1 MEPLII
7 TISRTYGSRG
17 RDIGIRLAQELGL
30 EFYGKQELMAIAKQS
45 RDYGKVRAFYEEQPV
60 NSLLFAIA
68 VENSATVR
76 GDLPFDAIRKLT
88 QGKSFV
94 MVEQCGSYIFRDA
107 PRSLRLFIHAP
118 TAARAA
124 YQAGVENVPSGKM
137 LRIIQKH
144 DRERSAF
151 HRYYTG
157 EEWGRAEVYDLCLS
171 SETLGVEGTVA
182 FIKDYLK
189 RRGLIE

>member
-17 RDIGIRLAQELGL
+17 RDIGMKLAKELGID
-30 EFYGKQELMAIAKQS
+30 FYGKQELMEIAKQTS
-45 RDYGKVRAFYEEQPV
+45 DYSKVRAFYEEMPV
-60 NSLLFAIA
+60 TSLLFAIA
-68 VENSATVR
+68 VENSAQVR
-76 GDLPFDAIRKLT
+76 GDLPFEFIRKLT
-88 QGKSFV
+88 NGKSFV
-94 MVEQCGSYIFRDA
+94 MVEQCGSYIFRDSD
-107 PRSLRLFIHAP
+107 RCLRLFIHAP
-118 TAARAA
+118 VRTRAEHRSK
-124 YQAGVENVPSGKM
+124 VENIPVNKI
-137 LRIIQKH
+137 LRTVQAH

-171 SETLGVEGTVA
+171 SDALGVDGTVA

-189 RRGLIE
+189 RRGMI

>member
-1 MEPLII
+1 MDPLII

-17 RDIGIRLAQELGL
+17 RDIGLRLAQDLGL
-30 EFYGKQELMAIAKQS
+30 EFYGKQELMAIARQS
-45 RDYGKVRAFYEEQPV
+45 RDYSKVRAFYEEQPV

-68 VENSATVR
+68 VQNSATIR
-76 GDLPFDAIRKLT
+76 GDLPFDAIRRLT
-88 QGKSFV
+88 EGKSFV
-94 MVEQCGSYIFRDA
+94 MVEQCGSYIFRDK
-107 PRSLRLFIHAP
+107 PRCLRLFIHAP
-118 TAARAA
+118 TAVRAA
-124 YQAGVENVPSGKM
+124 HRSKVENIPPNKI
-137 LRIIQKH
+137 LRSIQTH

-171 SETLGVEGTVA
+171 SDTLGVEGTVA

-189 RRGLIE
+189 RRALI

>member
-17 RDIGIRLAQELGL
+17 RDIGIQLAKELGID
-30 EFYGKQELMAIAKQS
+30 FYGKQELMAIAKQT
-45 RDYGKVRAFYEEQPV
+45 RDYSKVRAFYEEQPV
-60 NSLLFAIA
+60 SSLLFAIA
-68 VENSATVR
+68 VENSSQVR
-76 GDLPFDAIRKLT
+76 GDLPFDFIRKLT
-88 QGKSFV
+88 DGKSFV
-94 MVEQCGSYIFRDA
+94 MVEQCGSYIFRDS
-107 PRSLRLFIHAP
+107 PRCLRLFIHAP
-118 TAARAA
+118 VRTRAEHRSK
-124 YQAGVENVPSGKM
+124 VESIPVNKI
-137 LRIIQKH
+137 LRIVQAH

-171 SETLGVEGTVA
+171 SDALGVEGTVE

-189 RRGLIE
+189 RRGMI

>member
-17 RDIGIRLAQELGL
+17 RDIGMKLAKELGID
-30 EFYGKQELMAIAKQS
+30 FYGKQELMEIAKQTS
-45 RDYGKVRAFYEEQPV
+45 DYSKVRAFYEEMPV
-60 NSLLFAIA
+60 TSLLFAIA
-68 VENSATVR
+68 VENSAQVR
-76 GDLPFDAIRKLT
+76 GDLPFEFIRKLT
-88 QGKSFV
+88 NGKSFV
-94 MVEQCGSYIFRDA
+94 MVEQCGSYIFRDSS
-107 PRSLRLFIHAP
+107 RCLRLFIHAP
-118 TAARAA
+118 VRARAEHRSK
-124 YQAGVENVPSGKM
+124 VENIPVNKI
-137 LRIIQKH
+137 LRTVQAH

-171 SETLGVEGTVA
+171 SDALGVDGTVA

-189 RRGLIE
+189 RRGMI

>member
-1 MEPLII
+1 MDPLII

-17 RDIGIRLAQELGL
+17 RDIGIQLAKELGL
-30 EFYGKQELMAIAKQS
+30 DFYGKKELMEIAQKS
-45 RDYGKVRAFYEEQPV
+45 KDYSKVRAFYEEQPV

-88 QGKSFV
+88 EGKSFV
-94 MVEQCGSYIFRDA
+94 IVEQCGSYIFRDA

-118 TAARAA
+118 TATRAA
-124 YQAGVENVPSGKM
+124 HRSKVENIPPSRI
-137 LRIIQKH
+137 LRTVQAH

-189 RRGLIE
+189 RRGLI

>member
-1 MEPLII
+1 MDPLII

-17 RDIGIRLAQELGL
+17 RDIGMQLAKELGL
-30 EFYGKQELMAIAKQS
+30 DFYGKQELMDIARKS
-45 RDYGKVRAFYEEQPV
+45 KDYSKVRAFYEEQPV

-68 VENSATVR
+68 VQNSATIR

-124 YQAGVENVPSGKM
+124 HRSRVENIHPSKI
-137 LRIIQKH
+137 LRVIQAH

-189 RRGLIE
+189 RRGLI

>member
-1 MEPLII
+1 MDPLII

-17 RDIGIRLAQELGL
+17 RDIGMRLAEELGL
-30 EFYGKQELMAIAKQS
+30 AFYGKKELMEIARQS
-45 RDYGKVRAFYEEQPV
+45 RDYSKVRAFYEEQPV

-88 QGKSFV
+88 GDGGFV

-118 TAARAA
+118 TAARAEHRSK
-124 YQAGVENVPSGKM
+124 VENIPAHKI
-137 LRIIQKH
+137 LRSIQAH

-171 SETLGVEGTVA
+171 SETLGVEGPVA

-189 RRGLIE
+189 RRGML

>member
-17 RDIGIRLAQELGL
+17 RDIGMQLAKELGL
-30 EFYGKQELMAIAKQS
+30 DFYGKQELMEIAKQS
-45 RDYGKVRAFYEEQPV
+45 RDYSKVRAFYEEQPV

-88 QGKSFV
+88 EGKSFV
-94 MVEQCGSYIFRDA
+94 IVEQCGSYIFRDA
-107 PRSLRLFIHAP
+107 PRCLRLFIHAP
-118 TAARAA
+118 TASRTAHRSK
-124 YQAGVENVPSGKM
+124 VENIPPSRI
-137 LRIIQKH
+137 LRIVQTH

-189 RRGLIE
+189 RRGLI

>member
-17 RDIGIRLAQELGL
+17 RDIGMKLAKELSID
-30 EFYGKQELMAIAKQS
+30 FYGKQELMEIARQTS
-45 RDYGKVRAFYEEQPV
+45 DYSKVRAFYEEMPV
-60 NSLLFAIA
+60 TSLLFAIA
-68 VENSATVR
+68 VENSAQVR
-76 GDLPFDAIRKLT
+76 GDLPFDFIRRLT
-88 QGKSFV
+88 AGKSFV
-94 MVEQCGSYIFRDA
+94 MVEQCGSYIFRDSS
-107 PRSLRLFIHAP
+107 RCLRLFIHAP
-118 TAARAA
+118 VRTRAEHRSK
-124 YQAGVENVPSGKM
+124 VENIPVNKI
-137 LRIIQKH
+137 LRTVQAH

-171 SETLGVEGTVA
+171 SDALGVDGTVA

-189 RRGLIE
+189 RRGMI

>member
-17 RDIGIRLAQELGL
+17 RDIGMKLAKELGID
-30 EFYGKQELMAIAKQS
+30 FYGKQELMEIAKQTS
-45 RDYGKVRAFYEEQPV
+45 DYSKVRAFYEEMPV
-60 NSLLFAIA
+60 TSLLFAIA
-68 VENSATVR
+68 VENSAQVR
-76 GDLPFDAIRKLT
+76 GDLPFEFIRKLT
-88 QGKSFV
+88 NGKSFV
-94 MVEQCGSYIFRDA
+94 MVEQCGSYIFRDSD
-107 PRSLRLFIHAP
+107 RCLRLFIHAP
-118 TAARAA
+118 VRTRAEHRSK
-124 YQAGVENVPSGKM
+124 VENIPVNKI
-137 LRIIQKH
+137 LRTVQAH

-171 SETLGVEGTVA
+171 SDTLGVDGTVA

-189 RRGLIE
+189 RRGMI

>member
-17 RDIGIRLAQELGL
+17 REIGMQLAKELGL
-30 EFYGKQELMAIAKQS
+30 DFYGKQELMTIARQT

-68 VENSATVR
+68 VENSATIR

-88 QGKSFV
+88 EGRSFV
-94 MVEQCGSYIFRDA
+94 IVEQCGSYIFRDA

-118 TAARAA
+118 TATRAA
-124 YQAGVENVPSGKM
+124 HRAKVENIPPSKI
-137 LRIIQKH
+137 LRTIQAH

-189 RRGLIE
+189 RRGLI

>member
-17 RDIGIRLAQELGL
+17 RDIGMKLAKELGID
-30 EFYGKQELMAIAKQS
+30 FYGKQELMEIAKQTS
-45 RDYGKVRAFYEEQPV
+45 DYSKVRAFYEEMPV
-60 NSLLFAIA
+60 TSLLFAIA
-68 VENSATVR
+68 VENSAQVR
-76 GDLPFDAIRKLT
+76 GDLPFEFIRKLT
-88 QGKSFV
+88 NGKSFV
-94 MVEQCGSYIFRDA
+94 MVEQCGSYIFRDSE
-107 PRSLRLFIHAP
+107 RCLRLFIHAP
-118 TAARAA
+118 VRTRAEHRSK
-124 YQAGVENVPSGKM
+124 VENIPVNKI
-137 LRIIQKH
+137 LRTVQAH

-171 SETLGVEGTVA
+171 SDALGVDGTVA

-189 RRGLIE
+189 RRGMI

>member
-1 MEPLII
+1 MDQPLII

-17 RDIGIRLAQELGL
+17 RDIGIQLAKELGL
-30 EFYGKQELMAIAKQS
+30 DFYGKKELMAIAQKT
-45 RDYGKVRAFYEEQPV
+45 RDYSKVRAFYEEQPV

-68 VENSATVR
+68 VENSTTIR

-88 QGKSFV
+88 EGKSFV

-118 TAARAA
+118 TAVRAEHRSK
-124 YQAGVENVPSGKM
+124 VENIPPHKI
-137 LRIIQKH
+137 LRTIQAH

-189 RRGLIE
+189 RRGLF

>member
-1 MEPLII
+1 MKPLII

-17 RDIGIRLAQELGL
+17 RDIGMQLAKELGL
-30 EFYGKQELMAIAKQS
+30 DFYGKQELMEIAKQS
-45 RDYGKVRAFYEEQPV
+45 HDYSKVRAFYEEQPV

-68 VENSATVR
+68 VENSASVR
-76 GDLPFDAIRKLT
+76 GDLPFEAIRKLT
-88 QGKSFV
+88 EGKSFV
-94 MVEQCGSYIFRDA
+94 IVEQCGSYIFRDS
-107 PRSLRLFIHAP
+107 PRCLRLFIHAP
-118 TAARAA
+118 TASRAA
-124 YQAGVENVPSGKM
+124 HRAKVEGISENKI
-137 LRIIQKH
+137 LRVIQKH

-189 RRGLIE
+189 KRSLI

>member
-1 MEPLII
+1 MDPLII

-17 RDIGIRLAQELGL
+17 RDIGLRLAQELGL
-30 EFYGKQELMAIAKQS
+30 EFYGKQELMAIARQS
-45 RDYGKVRAFYEEQPV
+45 RDYSKVRAFYEEQPV

-68 VENSATVR
+68 VQNSATIR
-76 GDLPFDAIRKLT
+76 GDLPFDAIRRLT
-88 QGKSFV
+88 EGKSFV
-94 MVEQCGSYIFRDA
+94 MVEQCGSYIFRDE
-107 PRSLRLFIHAP
+107 PRCLRLFIHAP
-118 TAARAA
+118 TAVRAA
-124 YQAGVENVPSGKM
+124 HRSKVENIPPNKI
-137 LRIIQKH
+137 LRSIQTH

-171 SETLGVEGTVA
+171 SDTLGVEGTVA

-189 RRGLIE
+189 RRALI

>member
-17 RDIGIRLAQELGL
+17 RDIGMQLAKELGL
-30 EFYGKQELMAIAKQS
+30 DFYGKKELMEIARKS
-45 RDYGKVRAFYEEQPV
+45 KDYSKVRAFYEEQPV

-88 QGKSFV
+88 EGKSFV

-118 TAARAA
+118 TAVRAA
-124 YQAGVENVPSGKM
+124 HRSKEENIPASRILRTIQA
-137 LRIIQKH
+137 H

-189 RRGLIE
+189 RRGLI

>member
-17 RDIGIRLAQELGL
+17 RDIGMQLAKELGL
-30 EFYGKQELMAIAKQS
+30 DFYGKQELMEIARQT
-45 RDYGKVRAFYEEQPV
+45 RDYSKVRAFYEEQPV

-68 VENSATVR
+68 VENSASIR
-76 GDLPFDAIRKLT
+76 GDLPFEAIRKLT
-88 QGKSFV
+88 DGKSFV
-94 MVEQCGSYIFRDA
+94 IVEQCGSYIFRNS
-107 PRSLRLFIHAP
+107 PRCLRLFIHAP
-118 TAARAA
+118 TAVRAA
-124 YQAGVENVPSGKM
+124 HRAKVEGISENKI
-137 LRIIQKH
+137 LRTIQKH

-171 SETLGVEGTVA
+171 SEALGVEGTVA

-189 RRGLIE
+189 RRNLI

>member
-17 RDIGIRLAQELGL
+17 RDIGIQLAKELGID
-30 EFYGKQELMAIAKQS
+30 FYGKQELMEIAKQS
-45 RDYGKVRAFYEEQPV
+45 RDYSKVRAFYEEMPV
-60 NSLLFAIA
+60 TSLLFAIA
-68 VENSATVR
+68 VENSSQVR
-76 GDLPFDAIRKLT
+76 GELPFEFIRKLT
-88 QGKSFV
+88 AGKSFV
-94 MVEQCGSYIFRDA
+94 IVEQCGSYLFRDA
-107 PRSLRLFIHAP
+107 PRCLRLFIHAP
-118 TAARAA
+118 AHTRAEHRS
-124 YQAGVENVPSGKM
+124 QVEKIPVNKM
-137 LRIIQKH
+137 LRTLQTH

-171 SETLGVEGTVA
+171 SDALGVEGTVA

-189 RRGLIE
+189 RRGMI

>member
-17 RDIGIRLAQELGL
+17 REIGVRLAQELGL
-30 EFYGKQELMAIAKQS
+30 DFYGKQELMEIARKS
-45 RDYGKVRAFYEEQPV
+45 KDYNKVRSFYEEQPV

-68 VENSATVR
+68 VENSANIR

-88 QGKSFV
+88 AGKSFV

-118 TAARAA
+118 TAERAA
-124 YQAGVENVPSGKM
+124 YRAKEENIPASKI
-137 LRIIQKH
+137 LRTIQKH

-171 SETLGVEGTVA
+171 SHTLGVEGTVA
-182 FIKDYLK
+182 FIKDYLL
-189 RRGLIE
+189 RRGLI